1 MRFSNPLLSLI
12 LVALTVVAG
21 LVIRQMRNASR
32 LRDDR
37 GAVVARCAE
46 LERPRCASGNG
57 DIAVAPPSDPDNAVR
72 EPAAAATRTEPIGAA
87 RTVEPGTLLSD
98 PSLQSL
104 LLERERG
111 RVAALYAAFARMR
124 QLTAAQIGALHELI
138 LEREERRMDLADVVY
153 VERLSPNDSVIRRMG
168 RWIDDDFRGK
178 LSRVLDEEGMR
189 ALAGHERMLQVW
201 SLINSFAGAVAL
213 EGHPLA
219 PEQAT
224 SLAQVVADACP
235 DYQRGG
241 TADLDQVDWPL
252 ALASASQVL
261 DPAQAGAFL
270 NAAPRYPAGNPA
282 ASMPFL
288 ADP

>member
-21 LVIRQMRNASR
+21 LVMRQMRNASR
-32 LRDDR
+32 LKEDLS
-37 GAVVARCAE
+37 AVVARCAE
-46 LERPRCASGNG
+46 LEWPRRASGNG
-57 DIAVAPPSDPDNAVR
+57 AIALSPPGDPDNAVQ
-72 EPAAAATRTEPIGAA
+72 EPAAANRLEPIGAA
-87 RTVEPGTLLSD
+87 RTVGPGALLSD
-98 PSLQSL
+98 PSLQTL

-111 RVAALYAAFARMR
+111 RVAALYAPFARVR
-124 QLTAAQIGALHELI
+124 RLTAAQIGALHELI

-153 VERLSPNDSVIRRMG
+153 VERLSPNDNVIRRMG

-178 LSRVLDEEGMR
+178 LSRVLDVDGMR
-189 ALAGHERMLQVW
+189 GLAEHERMLQVW

-241 TADLDQVDWPL
+241 TADPDRVDWPA

-288 ADP
+288 AEP